1 MTDFVCLELSLV
13 NVSLWSVEV
22 CHVDSFVFGARRPQW
37 PTPRDVRRPACAR
50 AMATS
55 ASSSSSSFASS
66 RARVRGASAMRAT
79 DARATRALRWVKKC
93 PRRAV
98 VSSSSSSSSSWAR
111 RTRARVTTHVVS
123 AEDAREGAEALARAM
138 SACEGAGSAWDA
150 KALERAL
157 RAPEAQR
164 VFVCARDGS
173 GEVVAYAYAAS
184 DGSMVATVERVCVR
198 EDLRR
203 RGVGTRTARAL
214 GDALA
219 AREIYDVGARVPGEL
234 RMFFEGM
241 DYDDDESGATYMR
254 WMPGEGAGT

>member
-1 MTDFVCLELSLV
+1 
-13 NVSLWSVEV
+13 
-22 CHVDSFVFGARRPQW
+22 
-37 PTPRDVRRPACAR
+37 
-50 AMATS
+50 MATV
-55 ASSSSSSFASS
+55 SSSFASSFASS
-66 RARVRGASAMRAT
+66 RARVRGTSAMRAT
-79 DARATRALRWVKKC
+79 GARATRVLRWVKKC

-98 VSSSSSSSSSWAR
+98 VSSSSSSSSWAR

-184 DGSMVATVERVCVR
+184 EGSMVATVERVCVR

-241 DYDDDESGATYMR
+241 DYDDDESGATFMR

>member
-1 MTDFVCLELSLV
+1 MIGPCVPMMGG
-13 NVSLWSVEV
+13 
-22 CHVDSFVFGARRPQW
+22 CHVALFGARPPHRPSDACSGW
-37 PTPRDVRRPACAR
+37 RATVRRPAARAR
-50 AMATS
+50 AMAW
-55 ASSSSSSFASS
+55 SSSSSSSSAASS
-66 RARVRGASAMRAT
+66 SAASLATRARRRGASASRAT
-79 DARATRALRWVKKC
+79 SRLVRARARCSMAM
-93 PRRAV
+93 A
-98 VSSSSSSSSSWAR
+98 SSSSSSSWAR

-157 RAPEAQR
+157 RAPETQR

-219 AREIYDVGARVPGEL
+219 AREIYDVGARVPGGL
-234 RMFFEGM
+234 RIFFEGM

>member
-1 MTDFVCLELSLV
+1 LV
-13 NVSLWSVEV
+13 R
-22 CHVDSFVFGARRPQW
+22 ARSR
-37 PTPRDVRRPACAR
+37 CSM
-50 AMATS
+50 AMA
-55 ASSSSSSFASS
+55 
-66 RARVRGASAMRAT
+66 
-79 DARATRALRWVKKC
+79 
-93 PRRAV
+93 
-98 VSSSSSSSSSWAR
+98 SSSSSSWAR

-157 RAPEAQR
+157 RAPETQR

-219 AREIYDVGARVPGEL
+219 AREIYDVGARVPGGL
-234 RMFFEGM
+234 RIFFEGM

>member
-1 MTDFVCLELSLV
+1 MCPYLCWVCREAVVATWHFLV
-13 NVSLWSVEV
+13 R
-22 CHVDSFVFGARRPQW
+22 DRRIARCDARSGW
-37 PTPRDVRRPACAR
+37 RATVRRPAARAR
-50 AMATS
+50 AM
-55 ASSSSSSFASS
+55 ASSSSSSSSSAASS
-66 RARVRGASAMRAT
+66 SAASLATRARRRGASALRAT
-79 DARATRALRWVKKC
+79 SRLVRARARCSMAM
-93 PRRAV
+93 A
-98 VSSSSSSSSSWAR
+98 SASSSSSWAR

-157 RAPEAQR
+157 RAPETQR

-214 GDALA
+214 ADALA
-219 AREIYDVGARVPGEL
+219 AREIYDVGARVPGGL
-234 RMFFEGM
+234 RIFFEGM

>member
-1 MTDFVCLELSLV
+1 M
-13 NVSLWSVEV
+13 
-22 CHVDSFVFGARRPQW
+22 
-37 PTPRDVRRPACAR
+37 
-50 AMATS
+50 AM
-55 ASSSSSSFASS
+55 ASSSSSSWARRT
-66 RARVRGASAMRAT
+66 RARVTTHVVSAEDAREGAEALARAALRATSRLVRARARCSMAMASA
-79 DARATRALRWVKKC
+79 
-93 PRRAV
+93 
-98 VSSSSSSSSSWAR
+98 SSSSWAR

-157 RAPEAQR
+157 RAPETQR

-219 AREIYDVGARVPGEL
+219 AREIYDVGARVPGGL
-234 RMFFEGM
+234 RIFFEGM

>member
-1 MTDFVCLELSLV
+1 
-13 NVSLWSVEV
+13 
-22 CHVDSFVFGARRPQW
+22 
-37 PTPRDVRRPACAR
+37 
-50 AMATS
+50 MATV
-55 ASSSSSSFASS
+55 SSSFASSFASS
-66 RARVRGASAMRAT
+66 RARVRGTSAMRAT
-79 DARATRALRWVKKC
+79 GARATRVLRWVKKC

-98 VSSSSSSSSSWAR
+98 VSSSSSSSSWAR

-241 DYDDDESGATYMR
+241 DYDDDESGATFMR

>member
-1 MTDFVCLELSLV
+1 MCPYGRSRCATWILLC
-13 NVSLWSVEV
+13 SVRA
-22 CHVDSFVFGARRPQW
+22 DRSGRRRA
-37 PTPRDVRRPACAR
+37 TSGVRRPASAR

-55 ASSSSSSFASS
+55 SSSSFASFASS
-66 RARVRGASAMRAT
+66 RARVRGASAT
-79 DARATRALRWVKKC
+79 DARAPRVLRWVKKC

-98 VSSSSSSSSSWAR
+98 VSSSSSSSWAR

>member
-1 MTDFVCLELSLV
+1 M
-13 NVSLWSVEV
+13 
-22 CHVDSFVFGARRPQW
+22 
-37 PTPRDVRRPACAR
+37 
-50 AMATS
+50 
-55 ASSSSSSFASS
+55 
-66 RARVRGASAMRAT
+66 
-79 DARATRALRWVKKC
+79 
-93 PRRAV
+93 
-98 VSSSSSSSSSWAR
+98 
-111 RTRARVTTHVVS
+111 TTHVVS

>member
-1 MTDFVCLELSLV
+1 MIGQCVPMGGE
-13 NVSLWSVEV
+13 E
-22 CHVDSFVFGARRPQW
+22 GATWILFAWRDRSDRRRA
-37 PTPRDVRRPACAR
+37 TATRRAAGAR
-50 AMATS
+50 AMAT
-55 ASSSSSSFASS
+55 ASSSSASS
-66 RARVRGASAMRAT
+66 ATRARVRGGSVMRAT
-79 DARATRALRWVKKC
+79 GARATRARCVKKC
-93 PRRAV
+93 PRRAATA
-98 VSSSSSSSSSWAR
+98 SSSSSSSWTR

-138 SACEGAGSAWDA
+138 SACEGVGSAWDA

-219 AREIYDVGARVPGEL
+219 TREIYDVGARVPGEL
-234 RMFFEGM
+234 RNFFEGM